1 VSQVKDMAGMFS
13 GATSFNQQLC
23 GFAWVHSKARQQYMF
38 QDSSGSICLP
48 SAINISTNPAASLP
62 TTTVMAE
69 PVTQSYLKNLDFVT
83 AIIVSVN
90 AVLILIVAVVVI
102 MIRLRKTPV
111 VDIPANPA
119 ISLVDQAPRVDPNS
133 SEI

>member
-1 VSQVKDMAGMFS
+1 LQVTSMAGMFS

-23 GFAWVHSKARQQYMF
+23 GFAWVHSKALQQYMF

-48 SAINISTNPAASLP
+48 PAINISTNPASLP

-119 ISLVDQAPRVDPNS
+119 ISLVDQAPRVGPNS
-133 SEI
+133 SNI